1 MFGSKEKVKETESM
15 IPASN
20 KSASSKDIKTLIGEG
35 CKVEGNFFIPTATR
49 IDGTIK
55 GDLTGDS
62 GIVIGHMG
70 RIVGSVCASEVVVY
84 GNVEG
89 NIETNRLE
97 LKKGS
102 KVNGDITVNNL
113 VTEQGCT
120 FNGKCIMKTE
130 GSNVTELNTDET
142 QSGSTIKIKSAVN

>member
-1 MFGSKEKVKETESM
+1 MFGSKEKAKETESM
-15 IPASN
+15 IPAS

-130 GSNVTELNTDET
+130 ANNVTELNTDE
-142 QSGSTIKIKSAVN
+142 SSSTIKIKSAVN

>member
-1 MFGSKEKVKETESM
+1 MFGNKEKSSETETST
-15 IPASN
+15 ITN

-62 GIVIGHMG
+62 GVVIGVHG
-70 RIVGSVCASEVVVY
+70 KVEGNVCASEVIVY
-84 GNVEG
+84 GEIQGNVETDR
-89 NIETNRLE
+89 IE

-102 KVNGDITVNNL
+102 SINGDISTNHL
-113 VTEQGCT
+113 ITENGAM
-120 FNGKCIMKTE
+120 FNGKCAMKAEQPKQQIHPENHNVKELKTE
-130 GSNVTELNTDET
+130 
-142 QSGSTIKIKSAVN
+142 SA

>member
-1 MFGSKEKVKETESM
+1 MFGSKDKSNNQEVSAPVT
-15 IPASN
+15 N
-20 KSASSKDIKTLIGEG
+20 KSAQSKDIKTLIGEG

-62 GIVIGHMG
+62 GIVIGHTG
-70 RIVGSVCASEVVVY
+70 RIVGSVCAAEVVVY
-84 GNVEG
+84 GTVDG

-102 KVNGDITVNNL
+102 KI
-113 VTEQGCT
+113 
-120 FNGKCIMKTE
+120 
-130 GSNVTELNTDET
+130 
-142 QSGSTIKIKSAVN
+142 SGSSSGRIPAPLSVTSTTCAPSGRNLARTRTR